1 MRLGATPAILVAA
14 AIAGGCAQLGRIGT
28 EAPATGRD
36 VIGREPVTYSGEIPC
51 ADCPGQHLTLTLFA
65 DSTFR
70 LRHTYIDARD
80 GKDQTFHDLGRW
92 ARPQN
97 QGANRLRLAGGTEA
111 PRQFL
116 IRGDEGLRLLDNE
129 GGEISTRLNY
139 DLKRLSK
146 VDPVAGPMR
155 LRGMYVYMAD
165 AAVFNECLTG
175 KRFPVRLDRNY
186 LALERAYL
194 AARRAP
200 GEPLLV
206 TFDGRFVEA
215 AAEPGAR
222 IREQVV
228 VERFDRI
235 WPGATCGPRSPAQAA
250 LLGTHWRPVEI
261 DGKPVA
267 IRPGAREPH
276 FMLSA
281 EGNRVH
287 GFTGCNNLA
296 GGFEQGADGFRFK
309 ALATTRMAC
318 LPESDLETR
327 FLSALNVTA
336 SQRIVGETLELRDRD
351 GKLRMRLEARYL
363 DVRQSGA
370 RVN

>member
-1 MRLGATPAILVAA
+1 MNPRL
-14 AIAGGCAQLGRIGT
+14 AIAVLIAGAVVGGCALPGGFGT

-51 ADCPGQHLTLTLFA
+51 ADCPGQRLTLTLFA

-80 GKDQTFHDLGRW
+80 GKDQTFYDLGRW
-92 ARPQN
+92 ARAQD
-97 QGANRLRLAGGTEA
+97 QGASRLRLAGGSEA

-116 IRGDEGLRLLDNE
+116 IRGSEALRMLDSEGR
-129 GGEISTRLNY
+129 EIRSRLNY
-139 DLKRLSK
+139 DLARLPK

-155 LRGMYVYMAD
+155 LRGMYVYLAD
-165 AAVFNECLTG
+165 AAVFTECLTG
-175 KRFPVRLDRNY
+175 KRFPVRLERNHV
-186 LALERAYL
+186 ALERAYL
-194 AARRAP
+194 AGRRAP

-215 AAEPGAR
+215 AAEPGAPV
-222 IREQVV
+222 REQLV

-235 WPGATCGPRSPAQAA
+235 WPGATCGPRSPAKAA
-250 LLGTHWRPVEI
+250 LLETYWRPVEI
-261 DGKPVA
+261 EGKPVA
-267 IRPGAREPH
+267 VRPGTREPH
-276 FMLSA
+276 FLLA
-281 EGNRVH
+281 AAGNRVR
-287 GFTGCNNLA
+287 GFTGCNNLT
-296 GGFEQGADGFRFK
+296 GGFELGADGFRFK

-327 FLSALNVTA
+327 FLSALEATA
-336 SQRIVGETLELRDRD
+336 AQRIVGETLELRDQG

-363 DVRQSGA
+363 K
-370 RVN
+370 

>member
-1 MRLGATPAILVAA
+1 MKPYWTFAVLVAA
-14 AIAGGCAQLGRIGT
+14 AAFSGCAQLGGIGT

-36 VIGREPVTYSGEIPC
+36 VIGRERVTYAGEIPC
-51 ADCPGQHLTLTLFA
+51 ADCPGQRLTLTLFP

-70 LRHTYIDARD
+70 LRHTYVDARD

-92 ARPQN
+92 ARAQD
-97 QGANRLRLAGGTEA
+97 QGANRLRLAGATET
-111 PRQFL
+111 RQFL
-116 IRGDEGLRLLDNE
+116 IRGDESLRLLDNE
-129 GGEISTRLNY
+129 GREFRSRLNY
-139 DLKRLSK
+139 DLKRLPQ

-175 KRFPVRLDRNY
+175 KRFPVRLERNHA
-186 LALERAYL
+186 ALERAYL

-215 AAEPGAR
+215 AAEPGAPV
-222 IREQVV
+222 RERVV

-235 WPGATCGPRSPAQAA
+235 GPGATCGPRSPAQAA
-250 LLGTHWRPVEI
+250 LLETYWRPVEI
-261 DGKPVA
+261 ESKPVV
-267 IRPGAREPH
+267 IRPGTREPH
-276 FMLSA
+276 FVLSA
-281 EGNRVH
+281 AGNRVR

-296 GGFEQGADGFRFK
+296 GGFAQGVDGFRFNG
-309 ALATTRMAC
+309 LATTRMAC
-318 LPESDLETR
+318 LPESDLEAR
-327 FLSALNVTA
+327 FLSAINATT
-336 SQRIVGETLELRDRD
+336 SQQVVGETLELRDQD

-363 DVRQSGA
+363 K
-370 RVN
+370 